1 MPEVLSA
8 STTAPLSSSGRPRNR
23 SRLGGVLNVI
33 QISAAA
39 ATSAIRP
46 SAGRLFAT
54 AGWAAKVR
62 AWLSA
67 VARIG
72 GALGRVATLERVG
85 VAVISV
91 IWLISDRH
99 APEALGGGQEPV
111 SRLQRRLESDRGL
124 LARKHHCGDVGDL
137 AFFVGLAHRRA
148 LRLHRVDLAER
159 VAEGVAEAGGRRA
172 LRVGDAGNAT
182 GAGVARGA
190 LQSTV
195 LLEDGGA
202 HLHQT
207 AAVDGGH
214 WLCSPGGPLCG
225 EPVTKGAFAD
235 AELLG
240 GADAVAAGRGEHVL
254 D

>member
-33 QISAAA
+33 QIKAAA

-46 SAGRLFAT
+46 SAGRLLAT

-99 APEALGGGQEPV
+99 AHDVLVGGQELVPD
-111 SRLQRRLESDRGL
+111 LQRRLESDRGL
-124 LARKHHCGDVGDL
+124 LARKHHRGDVGDL
-137 AFFVGLAHRRA
+137 AFLIGFAHRRA

-172 LRVGDAGNAT
+172 LRLAYACCARRAG
-182 GAGVARGA
+182 ARGA
-190 LQSTV
+190 LQGAV

-214 WLCSPGGPLCG
+214 
-225 EPVTKGAFAD
+225 
-235 AELLG
+235 
-240 GADAVAAGRGEHVL
+240 
-254 D
+254 